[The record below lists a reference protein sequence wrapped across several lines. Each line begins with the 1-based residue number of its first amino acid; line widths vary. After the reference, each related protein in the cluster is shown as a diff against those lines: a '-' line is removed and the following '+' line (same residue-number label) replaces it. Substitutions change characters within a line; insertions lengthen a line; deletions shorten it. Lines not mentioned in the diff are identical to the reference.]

1 MKKITPNL
9 DLQNSIQRDR
19 ILESRDF
26 YKGKSF
32 RYLGV
37 WERGHMYFSDEWFT
51 DFVSYEGALLACSH
65 THTSANEPE
74 LIRDVD
80 GNIYGVQSSYWTFV
94 LAGTPGP
101 HGKVFSPIY
110 NELTSELSWE
120 LTDGTEPI
128 KPVVIKGKD
137 AIQPEFKIEVDPNTG
152 RSYLIQYLGADKTL
166 VGEIKASAVRF
177 ANTLPPESEAKNYA
191 GQILFVENDGE
202 GTNDYLEYIAVR
214 IGDANDYKWELVGG
228 NGISSEQLTE
238 ITENITNIS
247 TSIKEIQNNIT
258 EFETRIENLE
268 NTPAGNAPLKEVR
281 LNGQQL
287 EFVYMTE
294 SGEQV
299 VMADISDVITNEEVG
314 AGLQEQ
320 NGSISVKIAHYDEY
334 LMLTDEGL
342 SVKGLDTKFEA
353 VNQELTNISQEITE
367 VKEIVQQVENIDGGE
382 IQWQ

>member
-1 MKKITPNL
+1 M
-9 DLQNSIQRDR
+9 
-19 ILESRDF
+19 
-26 YKGKSF
+26 
-32 RYLGV
+32 
-37 WERGHMYFSDEWFT
+37 
-51 DFVSYEGALLACSH
+51 
-65 THTSANEPE
+65 
-74 LIRDVD
+74 
-80 GNIYGVQSSYWTFV
+80 
-94 LAGTPGP
+94 AGTPGP
-101 HGKVFSPIY
+101 QGKVFSPKY
-110 NELTSELSWE
+110 DELTGELSWE

-166 VGEIKASAVRF
+166 VGEIKASAARF

-238 ITENITNIS
+238 ITENITNVS
-247 TSIKEIQNNIT
+247 NSIEEIQNNIT

-268 NTPAGNAPLKEVR
+268 NTSVGKAPLKEVR

-299 VMADISDVITNEEVG
+299 VTADISDIITNEEVG

-320 NGSISVKIAHYDEY
+320 NGSISVKIAHDDEY
-334 LMLTDEGL
+334 LMLSDEGL

-367 VKEIVQQVENIDGGE
+367 VKEIVQQAENIDGGE
-382 IQWQ
+382 IRWQ

>member
-37 WERGHMYFSDEWFT
+37 WERGHTYYSDDWYT
-51 DFVSYEGALLACSH
+51 DFVSYEGALLACNH
-65 THTSANEPE
+65 THMSANEPE
-74 LIRDVD
+74 LVRDAD

-110 NELTSELSWE
+110 NELTGELSWE

-238 ITENITNIS
+238 ITENITNVS

-299 VMADISDVITNEEVG
+299 VTADISDIITNEEVG

-320 NGSISVKIAHYDEY
+320 NGSISVKIAHDDEY
-334 LMLTDEGL
+334 LMLSDEGL

-382 IQWQ
+382 IQWH

>member
-37 WERGHMYFSDEWFT
+37 WERGHTYYSDDWYT
-51 DFVSYEGALLACSH
+51 DFVSYEGALLACNH
-65 THTSANEPE
+65 THMSANEPE
-74 LIRDVD
+74 LVRDAD

-110 NELTSELSWE
+110 NELTGELSWE

-238 ITENITNIS
+238 ITENITNVS

-294 SGEQV
+294 SGEQIV
-299 VMADISDVITNEEVG
+299 TADISDIITNEEVG

-320 NGSISVKIAHYDEY
+320 NGSISVKIAHDDEY
-334 LMLTDEGL
+334 LMLSDEGL

>member
-32 RYLGV
+32 RYSI
-37 WERGHMYFSDEWFT
+37 WTQGHTYYNDDWYT
-51 DFVSYEGALLACSH
+51 DFVSYNGTLLACNH
-65 THTSANEPE
+65 THVAVDKPE
-74 LIRDVD
+74 LLYNDE
-80 GNIYGVQSSYWTFV
+80 GIYGVSSSDWSFV
-94 LAGTPGP
+94 MAGTPGP
-101 HGKVFSPIY
+101 HGKVFSPKY
-110 NELTSELSWE
+110 DELTGELTWE
-120 LTDGTEPI
+120 LTDGTESI

-166 VGEIKASAVRF
+166 VGEIKASAARF

-238 ITENITNIS
+238 ITENITNVS
-247 TSIKEIQNNIT
+247 TSIEEIQNNIT
-258 EFETRIENLE
+258 EFETRIDNLE

-281 LNGQQL
+281 LTGQQL

-299 VMADISDVITNEEVG
+299 VMADISDIITNEEVG

-320 NGSISVKIAHYDEY
+320 NGSISVKIAHDDEY
-334 LMLTDEGL
+334 LMLSDEGL

-353 VNQELTNISQEITE
+353 VNQELTNISQEIIE

>member
-37 WERGHMYFSDEWFT
+37 WERGHTYYSDDWYT
-51 DFVSYEGALLACSH
+51 DFVSYEGALLACNH
-65 THTSANEPE
+65 THMSANEPE
-74 LIRDVD
+74 LMRDAD

-299 VMADISDVITNEEVG
+299 VTADISDIITNEEVG

-320 NGSISVKIAHYDEY
+320 NGSISVKIAHDDEY
-334 LMLTDEGL
+334 LMLSDEGL